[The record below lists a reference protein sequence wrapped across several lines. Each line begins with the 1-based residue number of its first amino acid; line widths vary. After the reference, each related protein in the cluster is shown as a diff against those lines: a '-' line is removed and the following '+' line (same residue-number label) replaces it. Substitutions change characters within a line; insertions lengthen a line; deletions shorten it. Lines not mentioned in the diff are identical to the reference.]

1 MLFKDISTLLRDP
14 VGNNLKNNP
23 DDVENLKRK
32 FKAID
37 RYGRDVENGYID
49 RDLNDAIFKFQ
60 KERGLKV
67 DGRMNPGGETE
78 TTLISTLL
86 GLDRPVGKRPAP
98 VRHATR
104 SVPMVAAGAAPMMAG
119 AAGGVVRTLPA
130 LLGLLGGMIGLNTDI
145 TPTETGEE
153 APQPQPIPR
162 PVPNPVPET
171 PPAPEEP
178 EGDGCDDEYEYNM
191 SECDDVTET
200 KGTVAGVVCR
210 KSANDIYAACIKGV
224 PEKDRPPLQI

>member
-78 TTLISTLL
+78 TTLINTLL

-119 AAGGVVRTLPA
+119 AVVRTLPA

-145 TPTETGEE
+145 TPTETGEDV
-153 APQPQPIPR
+153 PQPQPIPR

-171 PPAPEEP
+171 PPEP
-178 EGDGCDDEYEYNM
+178 EGEDCEAQYESDTADCNG
-191 SECDDVTET
+191 VTESN
-200 KGTVAGVVCR
+200 GPQAGAVCHQ
-210 KSANDIYAACIKGV
+210 SASDIYAACLRGW
-224 PEKDRPPLQI
+224 PREDWPPLQI